1 MNKPDLQ
8 EATPLVQRLLDNLS
22 ASIVDKGSTG
32 IAATVAIGQT
42 YADAAYL
49 CWTDSIGAALDDCFD
64 LVRQAGCILQ
74 QMGTVRIL
82 LTAEKPLTLGA
93 TLVRNMGIFLA
104 LAQQGKI
111 ISQMVFSSRQDVN
124 ALRATL
130 QKPFADTEEM
140 AADTMDN
147 VAFRA
152 ITQLHAAVI
161 NHLVQT
167 ARPLPEMLTYQ
178 FATPLPSII
187 ISQRL
192 YGDAR
197 RYDEI
202 RAENKIV
209 HPAFCPPTGQAL
221 SQ

>member
-1 MNKPDLQ
+1 MNKPDIQ
-8 EATPLVQRLLDNLS
+8 EAVPLVERLMDNLS
-22 ASIVDKGSTG
+22 SIIVDKGSAG
-32 IAATVAIGQT
+32 VATAVAIGRT

-49 CWTDSIGAALDDCFD
+49 CWTDSIGAALDNCFD
-64 LVRQAGCILQ
+64 LVRQTGCSLQ

-111 ISQMVFSSRQDVN
+111 ISQMVFVSRQDVN
-124 ALRATL
+124 MLRTTL
-130 QKPFADTEEM
+130 QKPFDDAEEM

-147 VAFRA
+147 VAYRT
-152 ITQLHAAVI
+152 IIQLHAAVV

-178 FATPLPSII
+178 FATSLPSIV

-192 YGDAR
+192 YGAAS

-202 RAENKIV
+202 RAENKVV

-221 SQ
+221 SR

>member
-1 MNKPDLQ
+1 MNKPDIQ
-8 EATPLVQRLLDNLS
+8 EATPLVERLLDNLS
-22 ASIVDKGSTG
+22 SIIVDKGSAG
-32 IAATVAIGQT
+32 VAATVAIGQT

-49 CWTDSIGAALDDCFD
+49 CWTDSIGASLDNCFD
-64 LVRQAGCILQ
+64 LVRQAGCSLQ

-82 LTAEKPLTLGA
+82 LTAEQPLTLGA
-93 TLVRNMGIFLA
+93 TLVRNIGIFLA

-111 ISQMVFSSRQDVN
+111 VSQMVFVSRQDVN
-124 ALRATL
+124 MLRTTL
-130 QKPFADTEEM
+130 QKPFDDAEEM
-140 AADTMDN
+140 AADDMDN
-147 VAFRA
+147 TAFRA
-152 ITQLHAAVI
+152 IIQLHAAVV

-178 FATPLPSII
+178 FATSLPSIV

-192 YGDAR
+192 YGDAS

-202 RAENKIV
+202 RAENKVV

-221 SQ
+221 SR